1 MKRLITVMQKR
12 EVSREEMAEKLE
24 EILIPLVSVLNDDM
38 PVYHGFPVE
47 SIILEGNENAFIVG
61 FNKKTLAMVDLE
73 KSEFSVF
80 GSPKY
85 ELLAEEHAIINHIWE
100 ELKKRKDNKSDIER
114 LLDIAKYI
122 KDNYLKDNEM

>member
-1 MKRLITVMQKR
+1 MKKLVAVLQKK
-12 EVSREEMAEKLE
+12 VSRKEMVNKLE
-24 EILIPLVSVLNDDM
+24 EILIPLASILNDDM

-61 FNKKTLAMVDLE
+61 FNKETLAMVDLE

-85 ELLAEEHAIINHIWE
+85 ELLAEEHAIISHIWE

-114 LLDIAKYI
+114 LLAIA
-122 KDNYLKDNEM
+122 NYLKDNN

>member
-1 MKRLITVMQKR
+1 MKKLVAVLQKK
-12 EVSREEMAEKLE
+12 VSREEMVNKLE
-24 EILIPLVSVLNDDM
+24 EILIPLASILNDDM

-61 FNKKTLAMVDLE
+61 FNKETLAMVDLE

-85 ELLAEEHAIINHIWE
+85 ELLAEEHAIISHIWE

-114 LLDIAKYI
+114 LLAIA
-122 KDNYLKDNEM
+122 NYLKDNN

>member
-1 MKRLITVMQKR
+1 MKKLVAVLQKK
-12 EVSREEMAEKLE
+12 VSREEMVNKLE
-24 EILIPLVSVLNDDM
+24 EILIPLASVLNGDI

-47 SIILEGNENAFIVG
+47 SIILKGNENAFIVG
-61 FNKKTLAMVDLE
+61 FNKETLAIVDLE

-85 ELLAEEHAIINHIWE
+85 ELLAEEHAIISHIWE

-114 LLDIAKYI
+114 LLAIA
-122 KDNYLKDNEM
+122 NYLKDNN

>member
-1 MKRLITVMQKR
+1 MKKLVAVLQKK
-12 EVSREEMAEKLE
+12 VSREEMVNKLE
-24 EILIPLVSVLNDDM
+24 EILIPLASILNDDI

-61 FNKKTLAMVDLE
+61 FNKETLAMVDLE

-85 ELLAEEHAIINHIWE
+85 ELLAEEHAIISHIWE
-100 ELKKRKDNKSDIER
+100 ELKKRKDNKSDIEK
-114 LLDIAKYI
+114 LLAIA
-122 KDNYLKDNEM
+122 NYLKDNN

>member
-1 MKRLITVMQKR
+1 MKKLVAVLQKK
-12 EVSREEMAEKLE
+12 VSREEMVNKLE
-24 EILIPLVSVLNDDM
+24 EILIPLVSVLNDDI

-61 FNKKTLAMVDLE
+61 FNKETLAMVDLE

-85 ELLAEEHAIINHIWE
+85 ELLAEEHAIISYIWE

-114 LLDIAKYI
+114 LLAIA
-122 KDNYLKDNEM
+122 NYLKDNN

>member
-1 MKRLITVMQKR
+1 MKKLVAVLQKK
-12 EVSREEMAEKLE
+12 VSREEMVNKLE
-24 EILIPLVSVLNDDM
+24 EILIPLASVLNGDI

-61 FNKKTLAMVDLE
+61 FNKETLAMVDLE

-85 ELLAEEHAIINHIWE
+85 ELLAEEHAIISHIWE

-114 LLDIAKYI
+114 LLAIA
-122 KDNYLKDNEM
+122 NYLKDNN

>member
-1 MKRLITVMQKR
+1 MKKLVAVLQKK
-12 EVSREEMAEKLE
+12 VSREEMVNKLE
-24 EILIPLVSVLNDDM
+24 EILIPLASILNDDI

-61 FNKKTLAMVDLE
+61 FNKETLAMVDLE

-85 ELLAEEHAIINHIWE
+85 ELLAEEHAIISHIWE

-114 LLDIAKYI
+114 LLAIA
-122 KDNYLKDNEM
+122 NYLKDNN